1 MIILSDR
8 AHHTTTHNARW
19 GGDTSSAQVFGKLIL
34 YQVSGP
40 EKLFRPSKLGGWSQM
55 FYQGIS
61 TPV

>member
-34 YQVSGP
+34 HQDQAIIVR
-40 EKLFRPSKLGGWSQM
+40 KMVTSQM
-55 FYQGIS
+55 FYQGI
-61 TPV
+61 PLFR